1 MFPNWLDIQYRQE
14 IYAKQKRPEKL
25 TNLYLHQNL
34 EDYYSKKDATVLSGL
49 VKHPYHFRETNQYL
63 SDIPVY
69 RYKFSNKMLKES
81 TTVTLLF

>member
-1 MFPNWLDIQYRQE
+1 M
-14 IYAKQKRPEKL
+14 
-25 TNLYLHQNL
+25 YLRQNL

-69 RYKFSNKMLKES
+69 RYKLCDKNVEREYNCHTAVLIIYCI
-81 TTVTLLF
+81 TDRDG